1 MTWKYAVGT
10 PSSFEQALDDVVRK
24 LDEMEPKEAAS
35 EEPRSAEG
43 NSRVPRETATKQDG
57 VPGQNVGDSQSP
69 MQKMA
74 TKAADLLESVTH
86 EIHSQLHKPPAKVAL
101 SPDSKLKRTKAVRR
115 LRGPE
120 DRRPVPEVDPTQS
133 KSDGR
138 AKKKAEPK
146 AAYVVNK
153 PLTPVVAASSSQEPR
168 RRPTK
173 DHPKAPA
180 RRAGGK
186 IADHLRDSDIN
197 DRDVLRG
204 LKLAVSAAC
213 DETLDSWI
221 REKTGLRLRRFL
233 ADLKTFED
241 LEREE
246 VDGGK
251 SGPGVAKTKAPENGR
266 DGAEEEEEEE
276 EEKAGLGDNEADS
289 DDRRPGRRRAEKG
302 RLDKARG
309 FARQQEQVI
318 EE

>member
-24 LDEMEPKEAAS
+24 LDEMEPKEAVS
-35 EEPRSAEG
+35 EEPKSVEG
-43 NSRVPRETATKQDG
+43 NSRVPRETPTSRDG
-57 VPGQNVGDSQSP
+57 VPGQNVEDSQFS

-74 TKAADLLESVTH
+74 TKAAGLLESVTQG
-86 EIHSQLHKPPAKVAL
+86 IHSQLHKTPAKAAL

-115 LRGPE
+115 LRRPE
-120 DRRPVPEVDPTQS
+120 DRGQSPKPEVDRTQS

-138 AKKKAEPK
+138 EKKKAETK
-146 AAYVVNK
+146 AAHVVKK
-153 PLTPVVAASSSQEPR
+153 PLTPVVAASSSQETR

-173 DHPKAPA
+173 DHPKAPPLGA
-180 RRAGGK
+180 AERK
-186 IADHLRDSDIN
+186 IADHLRDNDID

-251 SGPGVAKTKAPENGR
+251 SGRGVTKTNEPRTEK
-266 DGAEEEEEEE
+266 DGAEEEE

-302 RLDKARG
+302 RLDKDRG
-309 FARQQEQVI
+309 FTRQQEQVI
-318 EE
+318 KE